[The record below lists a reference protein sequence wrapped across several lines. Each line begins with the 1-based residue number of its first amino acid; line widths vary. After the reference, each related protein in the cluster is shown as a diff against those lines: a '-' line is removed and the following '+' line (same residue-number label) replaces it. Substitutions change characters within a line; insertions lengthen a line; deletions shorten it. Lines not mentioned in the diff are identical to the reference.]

1 MKCLVAL
8 LVLGL
13 VPFTYSQ
20 DQMQAPKKQAPTTG
34 SAGFKAEVQT
44 MAEEWKAAFQA
55 KDASKV
61 AALYTEDAVWIN
73 PEGTFHGAG
82 DIKSEVQKMV
92 NRGDTVE
99 TIVTTKA
106 SHSGDLGYAEGT
118 YSGTAPAG
126 KDGAQA
132 PARGSWVV
140 TLKKNNGKWMLATH
154 TSVPGAA
161 AAPMSKSAK
170 KPG

>member
-1 MKCLVAL
+1 MKCLAVL
-8 LVLGL
+8 LLLGL
-13 VPFTYSQ
+13 VPFAYPQ
-20 DQMQAPKKQAPTTG
+20 DQTLAPKKHAPITG
-34 SAGFKAEVQT
+34 AAGFKAEVLT

-61 AALYTEDAVWIN
+61 AALYAEDAVWIN

-82 DIKSEVQKMV
+82 DIKSELQKMMD
-92 NRGDTVE
+92 RGDTVE
-99 TIVTTKA
+99 TIVTSKA
-106 SHSGDLGYAEGT
+106 PHSGDIGYAEGT

-126 KDGAQA
+126 KDGAQT

-140 TLKKNNGKWMLATH
+140 TLKKNHGKWMLATH

-170 KPG
+170 KPE